1 MYKPKQEVKEVAS
14 RLALHA
20 EQLKNK
26 ELMRW
31 LGEVDKENRVSE
43 SEQKWRNENEC
54 LRQHIQAMEESHRND
69 HRGRSTAG
77 TQCQECRKESQKK
90 ERRDGLTQHLN
101 FETFQM
107 ITEVDW
113 GNEIFPKMNVESGH
127 IWEAPNEYD
136 IILPCI
142 AKFGSLEN
150 EVSSAITKFGGED
163 GLRRQ
168 NKTKGDVAMM
178 LHSLG
183 FPREDGSF
191 LCSPRYIYYPIT
203 TDGIGTKE
211 AEDIDVFQSIVQIRN
226 HILKNKKTKV
236 ALPELNGV
244 GGMML
249 GRIVE
254 YLFVNTN
261 VEVKIYK
268 PVKSQKLPTQDST
281 QANSQ
286 SSKQNTVGRKD
297 NSNQMR

>member
-127 IWEAPNEYD
+127 IWEAPNE
-136 IILPCI
+136 
-142 AKFGSLEN
+142 
-150 EVSSAITKFGGED
+150 
-163 GLRRQ
+163 
-168 NKTKGDVAMM
+168 
-178 LHSLG
+178 
-183 FPREDGSF
+183 
-191 LCSPRYIYYPIT
+191 
-203 TDGIGTKE
+203 
-211 AEDIDVFQSIVQIRN
+211 
-226 HILKNKKTKV
+226 
-236 ALPELNGV
+236 
-244 GGMML
+244 
-249 GRIVE
+249 
-254 YLFVNTN
+254 
-261 VEVKIYK
+261 
-268 PVKSQKLPTQDST
+268 
-281 QANSQ
+281 
-286 SSKQNTVGRKD
+286 
-297 NSNQMR
+297 

>member
-1 MYKPKQEVKEVAS
+1 
-14 RLALHA
+14 
-20 EQLKNK
+20 
-26 ELMRW
+26 
-31 LGEVDKENRVSE
+31 
-43 SEQKWRNENEC
+43 
-54 LRQHIQAMEESHRND
+54 
-69 HRGRSTAG
+69 
-77 TQCQECRKESQKK
+77 
-90 ERRDGLTQHLN
+90 
-101 FETFQM
+101 
-107 ITEVDW
+107 
-113 GNEIFPKMNVESGH
+113 MNVESGH

-136 IILPCI
+136 IILPCN

-211 AEDIDVFQSIVQIRN
+211 VEDIDVFQSIVQIRN

-286 SSKQNTVGRKD
+286 SSKQNTGGLSHRKKPKQD
-297 NSNQMR
+297 AVLIKMEGKSYADLLKTVREQSIPVI

>member
-1 MYKPKQEVKEVAS
+1 MKESLSTIGAETGNPFSRRDSIQRTPPRTPSGSRTSSISSLSDIQDKDKPEESPLLKQSVKRKKNNPSPEPKKRNEVKDRGDILKTTIERMMNQIEKLNRVVKEMYKPKQEVKEVAS

-136 IILPCI
+136 IILPCN
-142 AKFGSLEN
+142 AKFGSQKMR
-150 EVSSAITKFGGED
+150 SHQITKLGED
-163 GLRRQ
+163 GSED
-168 NKTKGDVAMM
+168 KIKPKGMWLGM
-178 LHSLG
+178 PTLG
-183 FPREDGSF
+183 FFQRED
-191 LCSPRYIYYPIT
+191 
-203 TDGIGTKE
+203 
-211 AEDIDVFQSIVQIRN
+211 
-226 HILKNKKTKV
+226 
-236 ALPELNGV
+236 
-244 GGMML
+244 
-249 GRIVE
+249 
-254 YLFVNTN
+254 
-261 VEVKIYK
+261 
-268 PVKSQKLPTQDST
+268 
-281 QANSQ
+281 
-286 SSKQNTVGRKD
+286 
-297 NSNQMR
+297 

>member
-1 MYKPKQEVKEVAS
+1 
-14 RLALHA
+14 
-20 EQLKNK
+20 
-26 ELMRW
+26 
-31 LGEVDKENRVSE
+31 
-43 SEQKWRNENEC
+43 
-54 LRQHIQAMEESHRND
+54 
-69 HRGRSTAG
+69 
-77 TQCQECRKESQKK
+77 
-90 ERRDGLTQHLN
+90 
-101 FETFQM
+101 
-107 ITEVDW
+107 
-113 GNEIFPKMNVESGH
+113 MNVESGH

-136 IILPCI
+136 IILPCN

-286 SSKQNTVGRKD
+286 SSKQNTAQAEISWCFGSATLISASVSHVSSNLYLRFSRKFKILTKGRSWKRDVGGTSHYIKR
-297 NSNQMR
+297 S